1 MSEEVLVTVEASLG
15 RRSMGIGTLLLLGAM
30 LLYLGLTLPADLM
43 GKIFLIVF
51 GALSIWGA
59 DAMRRATSSS
69 IELRRDG
76 LYDQD
81 GTLIAPVDKIK
92 QMDRGMLAFKPS
104 NGFILVMSEPMPR
117 AWRPGLWWRFG
128 RRVGVGGVTSAGMT
142 KGMSEILST
151 LITPENG

>member
-1 MSEEVLVTVEASLG
+1 
-15 RRSMGIGTLLLLGAM
+15 
-30 LLYLGLTLPADLM
+30 
-43 GKIFLIVF
+43 
-51 GALSIWGA
+51 
-59 DAMRRATSSS
+59 MRRATSSS

-81 GTLIAPVDKIK
+81 GTLIARIDNIK
-92 QMDRGMLAFKPS
+92 RMDRGILAFKPS
-104 NGFILVMSEPMPR
+104 NGFILLLTEPMPR

-151 LITPENG
+151 LMPSEAD